1 MTKRFLFLCS
11 ICVLLQLTS
20 CTGRAD
26 HMRAMLEQA
35 EWMNRNDSLFTS
47 DSIVQSVKL
56 AKKLLFSFARR

>member
-1 MTKRFLFLCS
+1 MRHLPYIALLVFLA
-11 ICVLLQLTS
+11 S

-56 AKKLLFSFARR
+56 AKKTIIFFCT

>member
-11 ICVLLQLTS
+11 ICVLLQLTY

-26 HMRAMLEQA
+26 HMRALLEQA

-56 AKKLLFSFARR
+56 AKKTIIFFCT